1 MEPGRDASEIGLG
14 AAPAYA
20 GTIRHVRSDTL
31 GSNVSATS
39 ATSATEMLART
50 PLDALDAGVFYDAVP
65 LGGADGRCL
74 GGSGACGSCALHAR
88 RRFSQE
94 LGLLRRQWRVWL
106 LCLATG
112 VYGGSMVFRNLA
124 FYRYRA
130 GPRLT
135 QDLGFD
141 LLPEWQG
148 HLTDSPMCAL
158 QAVLVGA
165 CAMSFVPRRAGPPA
179 AYAVNIVR
187 RWGVMIA
194 MGNTLRF
201 LTYMATTLPGSAK
214 HCLPSNPNLAR
225 DQPKTVRDIL
235 FRITVDG
242 VGDGKSGTY
251 NCGDLTFSGH
261 ILMTMT
267 SAFCCLRYAPAAY
280 RMTRRAEAC
289 FTALVWAAVAM
300 QCILTV
306 AARNHYTM
314 DVVISAYLTPL
325 LWSFYTTSMEPEDM
339 QPAR

>member
-1 MEPGRDASEIGLG
+1 METGCDASEIGPSNGLG
-14 AAPAYA
+14 PAPVYA
-20 GTIRHVRSDTL
+20 GNIRHVRSDTL

-39 ATSATEMLART
+39 ATEMLPSN
-50 PLDALDAGVFYDAVP
+50 PLDPIDAGVFYDAVP
-65 LGGADGRCL
+65 LCDEDGPRL
-74 GGSGACGSCALHAR
+74 GGHADVLLHAR

-94 LGLLRRQWRVWL
+94 LSLLRLQWRMWL

-112 VYGGSMVFRNLA
+112 VYGASMVFRNLA

-148 HLTDSPMCAL
+148 YLTDRPMCAL

-165 CAMSFVPRRAGPPA
+165 CAMSFVPRRTGPPA
-179 AYAVNIVR
+179 SYAVNIVR
-187 RWGVMIA
+187 RWGMMIA

-201 LTYMATTLPGSAK
+201 LTYMSTTLPGSAK
-214 HCLPSNPNLAR
+214 HCLPSNQNLAR
-225 DQPKTVRDIL
+225 DQSKTARDIL

-261 ILMTMT
+261 SDDDDLRLLLPALRPQRLQDDAPRGGLVY
-267 SAFCCLRYAPAAY
+267 SARVGGRSDAVHPHRHGSQPLHDGRRHLRVPHTLACSGAS
-280 RMTRRAEAC
+280 TLRA
-289 FTALVWAAVAM
+289 
-300 QCILTV
+300 
-306 AARNHYTM
+306 
-314 DVVISAYLTPL
+314 
-325 LWSFYTTSMEPEDM
+325 WSRKT
-339 QPAR
+339 

>member
-1 MEPGRDASEIGLG
+1 M
-14 AAPAYA
+14 
-20 GTIRHVRSDTL
+20 
-31 GSNVSATS
+31 
-39 ATSATEMLART
+39 
-50 PLDALDAGVFYDAVP
+50 
-65 LGGADGRCL
+65 
-74 GGSGACGSCALHAR
+74 
-88 RRFSQE
+88 
-94 LGLLRRQWRVWL
+94 WL